1 MKNRL
6 LIALLLFPVLAMAQ
20 SLKEQGASLETLV
33 PQGWEHNEATGD
45 LNKDGL
51 QDLVIIATPNH
62 KDNILVRD
70 DGYEINMN
78 TPQLAIYFGKQG
90 GSFKLFKKYPE
101 LIPARDEFC
110 IVETTLEVTD
120 RGALRLGVSM
130 FMTAGSADT
139 GGPTYTFRFQNGDF
153 YLIGKDEM
161 EFSRY
166 SGKAT
171 ETSEN
176 YLTWKRQQKNF
187 NMFKDNDDEVTE
199 KWTRL
204 KRRPL
209 QRLGDFEF

>member
-1 MKNRL
+1 MKNL
-6 LIALLLFPVLAMAQ
+6 FILLLLTPMLAMAQ
-20 SLKEQGASLETLV
+20 GLNEQGASLEALV
-33 PQGWEHNEATGD
+33 PQGWAHQEATGD

-51 QDLVIIATPNH
+51 PDLVIIATPNH
-62 KDNILVRD
+62 KDKILVRD

-90 GSFKLFKKYPE
+90 GGYKLFKQYPD
-101 LIPARDEFC
+101 LIPARDEYC

-153 YLIGKDEM
+153 FLIGKDEM

-171 ETSEN
+171 EVSEN
-176 YLTWKRQQKNF
+176 YLTWKRQQKDF
-187 NMFKDNDDEVTE
+187 NMFRDNDSEVRE

-209 QRLGDFEF
+209 QRLGDFNL